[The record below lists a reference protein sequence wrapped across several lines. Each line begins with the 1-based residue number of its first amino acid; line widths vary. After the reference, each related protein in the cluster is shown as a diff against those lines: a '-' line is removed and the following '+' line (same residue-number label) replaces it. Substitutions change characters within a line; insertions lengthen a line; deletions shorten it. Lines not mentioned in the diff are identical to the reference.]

1 VSAAA
6 AAGRRPGK
14 ADTRGEIVE
23 AAKRV
28 FAAKGYDG
36 ASLRAVAR
44 EAEVDPALVHH
55 YFDGKASLFVAAMA
69 LPFDPRDV
77 PMHEHPD
84 AMAANGNA
92 AAGAPGLSAG
102 TMVITG
108 FLTMWD
114 HAEGTGS
121 SFTSCV
127 AGMAASVN
135 VADAMREFVSER
147 IWEKRPANEGESE
160 DMTRQ
165 RRALV
170 SSQLM
175 GLAFIRY
182 ILRVPPI
189 STTTP
194 AEIAHWAGPTLD
206 RYMVGVIDEDP
217 DSGSEL

>member
-1 VSAAA
+1 MS
-6 AAGRRPGK
+6 AAGRRPGNV
-14 ADTRGEIVE
+14 DTRGQIID

-69 LPFDPRDV
+69 LPFDPRTV
-77 PMHEHPD
+77 SMHEHPD
-84 AMAANGNA
+84 RST
-92 AAGAPGLSAG
+92 SAG
-102 TMVITG
+102 TMVVTG

-121 SFTSCV
+121 SFASCV
-127 AGMAASVN
+127 AGMAASTN
-135 VADAMREFVSER
+135 VADAMREFVAER
-147 IWEKRPANEGESE
+147 IWEKSPVNDGESD

-194 AEIAHWAGPTLD
+194 EEIARWAGPTLD
-206 RYMVGVIDEDP
+206 RYMVGPID
-217 DSGSEL
+217 

>member
-1 VSAAA
+1 MSAAAA
-6 AAGRRPGK
+6 AAGRRPGNV
-14 ADTRGEIVE
+14 DTKSEIVE

-28 FAAKGYDG
+28 FATEGYDG

-69 LPFDPRDV
+69 LPFDPRAV
-77 PMHEHPD
+77 PMHENP
-84 AMAANGNA
+84 
-92 AAGAPGLSAG
+92 GASESASSPG

-121 SFTSCV
+121 SFASCV
-127 AGMAASVN
+127 AGMAASIN
-135 VADAMREFVSER
+135 VADAMREFVAER
-147 IWEKRPANEGESE
+147 IWEKSPVNEGESD

-194 AEIAHWAGPTLD
+194 EEIARWAGPTLD
-206 RYMVGVIDEDP
+206 RYMVGVINDGPVTEP
-217 DSGSEL
+217 V

>member
-1 VSAAA
+1 MSAAA
-6 AAGRRPGK
+6 AAGRRPGNV
-14 ADTRGEIVE
+14 DTRGEIVE

-55 YFDGKASLFVAAMA
+55 YFDGKADLFVAAMA
-69 LPFDPRDV
+69 LPFDPRV
-77 PMHEHPD
+77 IPMHEHPD
-84 AMAANGNA
+84 ALA
-92 AAGAPGLSAG
+92 AASSPTSTISPG

-121 SFTSCV
+121 SFASCV
-127 AGMAASVN
+127 AGMAASAS
-135 VADAMREFVSER
+135 VADAMREFVAER
-147 IWEKRPANEGESE
+147 VWNLSPVNEGESE

-175 GLAFIRY
+175 GLAFTRY

-189 STTTP
+189 SVVTP
-194 AEIAHWAGPTLD
+194 AEIARWAGPTLD
-206 RYMVGVIDEDP
+206 RYMVGVID
-217 DSGSEL
+217 

>member
-1 VSAAA
+1 MSAA
-6 AAGRRPGK
+6 AAGRRPGN

-69 LPFDPRDV
+69 LPFDPR
-77 PMHEHPD
+77 
-84 AMAANGNA
+84 ARS
-92 AAGAPGLSAG
+92 GARRPRRSASTTSPG
-102 TMVITG
+102 TMVVTG

-121 SFTSCV
+121 SFASCV
-127 AGMAASVN
+127 AGMAASTS
-135 VADAMREFVSER
+135 VADAMREFVAER
-147 IWEKRPANEGESE
+147 VWNKQPGQRGESDE
-160 DMTRQ
+160 TTRQ

-175 GLAFIRY
+175 GLAFTRY

-189 STTTP
+189 STATP

-206 RYMVGVIDEDP
+206 RYMVGRID
-217 DSGSEL
+217 

>member
-1 VSAAA
+1 MSAAA
-6 AAGRRPGK
+6 AAGRRPGNV
-14 ADTRGEIVE
+14 DTRGQIIE

-28 FAAKGYDG
+28 FAAKGYEA

-69 LPFDPRDV
+69 LPFDPRTV
-77 PMHEHPD
+77 PMHEAPG
-84 AMAANGNA
+84 AANA
-92 AAGAPGLSAG
+92 ASSVG
-102 TMVITG
+102 TVVVTG
-108 FLTMWD
+108 FLSMWD

-121 SFTSCV
+121 SFASCV
-127 AGMAASVN
+127 AGMATSTN
-135 VADAMREFVSER
+135 IADAMREFVAER
-147 IWEKRPANEGESE
+147 IWDKAPVNEGES
-160 DMTRQ
+160 DDVARR

-175 GLAFIRY
+175 GLAFVRY

-194 AEIAHWAGPTLD
+194 EEIARWAGPTLD
-206 RYMVGVIDEDP
+206 HYLADPID
-217 DSGSEL
+217 